1 MAQLMLEY
9 GADINW
15 IVDKVKGYTLLM
27 QLCSIRMELSPQEKY
42 LNSEIIKFL
51 IENGARKD
59 LISIKG
65 KKIKD
70 ILEKHCNKEELMKLI
85 EETNQIFFYNKPFEK
100 LIVAQNPNQKIIGSP
115 ARGVTPIKSRSGEK
129 LKDGSSFEDEQ
140 KKKGGWFGFLRK
152 K

>member
-27 QLCSIRMELSPQEKY
+27 QLCSIRMDLSPSEKY
-42 LNSEIIKFL
+42 LNAEIIKFL

-59 LISIKG
+59 LVSIKG
-65 KKIKD
+65 KNVKD
-70 ILEKHCNKEELMKLI
+70 ILEKHCNRDELLKLI
-85 EETNQIFFYNKPFEK
+85 EETNQIYFYNKPFEK
-100 LIVAQNPNQKIIGSP
+100 LNVTPIQNQKVIGSP
-115 ARGVTPIKSRSGEK
+115 VRGVTPIKSRSGEK
-129 LKDGSSFEDEQ
+129 LKDGAGFEEEQ